1 MNKMKPTILI
11 PGIQG
16 TTLVNANTLD
26 FDTIWSGIQ
35 SKYETIYDLA
45 LKEDTQYDDMP
56 RAIIERSDVEDL
68 AYKSAVYI
76 IKNMIG
82 GSVYIFGYDWRK
94 SCAENGKRLKE
105 YVDHLKG
112 KLRIDKFNFLTHSMG
127 GIVLSCYLNLLN
139 GNYDIVDH
147 AILTV
152 CPFKGSIHALIGLI
166 KGEGGI
172 KFPFLNSNDEFR
184 KIART
189 FPSVYELCPIYQGAI
204 DFNTSHPLF
213 GIDFN
218 IYNNEHWQSNL
229 SQDPMFKFRLN
240 GLKQFQEL
248 DPAILDLS
256 LLPDETK
263 SRFLIIV
270 GGGEDTRNNV
280 IVEKKGPKGR
290 VSNFFNFDQRKGK
303 GDGTVPLESSTI
315 YEDDILTLAVES
327 KWYDKATHA
336 FFLNDGRVQ
345 AIIKRFLKDETNI
358 TEWWSDGAGSV
369 EKV

>member
-1 MNKMKPTILI
+1 MKPTILI

-68 AYKSAVYI
+68 AYKNAFYI

-112 KLRIDKFNFLTHSMG
+112 KLGIDQFNFLTHSMG

-166 KGEGGI
+166 KGEGGV

-189 FPSVYELCPIYQGAI
+189 FPSVYELCPTYQGAI
-204 DFNTSHPLF
+204 DFDTFNSLF
-213 GIDFN
+213 GTGLFD
-218 IYNNEHWQSNL
+218 IYNSEHWQSNL
-229 SQDPMFKFRLN
+229 SQNSLFKVRLKE
-240 GLKQFQEL
+240 LKRFQEI
-248 DPAILDLS
+248 AIELDLS

-263 SRFLIIV
+263 SRFLIV
-270 GGGEDTRNNV
+270 AGRGEDTRVSV
-280 IVEKKGPKGR
+280 IVEKQGPKEK
-290 VSNFFNFDQRKGK
+290 VNNFFNFDQPKGD
-303 GDGTVPLESSTI
+303 GDGTVPLQSSTI
-315 YEDDILTLAVES
+315 YKDDILTLTVES
-327 KWYDKATHA
+327 KWHDKATHA

-345 AIIKRFLKDETNI
+345 AIIKRFLKDETNT
-358 TEWWSDGAGSV
+358 TEWWSDAAGSV
-369 EKV
+369 EEV

>member
-1 MNKMKPTILI
+1 MNPTILV

-68 AYKSAVYI
+68 AYKNAFYI

-94 SCAENGKRLKE
+94 SCVENGKRLKE

-112 KLRIDKFNFLTHSMG
+112 KLGIDQFNFLTHSMG
-127 GIVLSCYLNLLN
+127 GMVLSCYLNLLN

-166 KGEGGI
+166 KGEGGV

-189 FPSVYELCPIYQGAI
+189 FPSVYELCPVYQDAI
-204 DFNTSHPLF
+204 DFDTSHPLF
-213 GIDFN
+213 GIGLFD

-229 SQDPMFKFRLN
+229 SQNLLFQSRLKQ
-240 GLKQFQEL
+240 LKQFREI
-248 DPAILDLS
+248 DPAMLDFG
-256 LLPDETK
+256 LLTEEIK
-263 SRFLIIV
+263 NKFLIIV
-270 GGGEDTRNNV
+270 GKGEDTRDKVVINNQ
-280 IVEKKGPKGR
+280 GPKEK
-290 VSNFFNFDQRKGK
+290 VNNFFNFDQPKGD
-303 GDGTVPLESSTI
+303 GDGTVPLQSSTI
-315 YEDDILTLAVES
+315 YKDDILTLTVES
-327 KWYDKATHA
+327 KWHDKATHA

-345 AIIKRFLKDETNI
+345 AIIKRFLKDEINI
-358 TEWWSDGAGSV
+358 TEWWSDAAGSV